1 MDSLTHI
8 VLGACVGEIIAGKK
22 LGRKAWLAGA
32 ILQTIPDIDFIAGF
46 WLSPAEDLL
55 AHRGFTHSFLFVIL
69 LSLFLAALSKRAGW
83 SAGLSR
89 KGWLFFSFIE
99 LLIHV
104 LLDSMNVYGTGWLEP
119 FSHIRISF
127 NILFVADPF
136 FTIPL
141 LITFILLLV
150 GNVPVKKRAL
160 LAKSA
165 LVLSGLYLVYVLIL
179 KWQVD
184 AVVNNTLN
192 RKVDENEYYISTP
205 TPFNPW
211 LWYVVSKEKKSFQLG
226 YYSVFDQSDSIDFF
240 TIPKKSH
247 LFPLAASQEAI
258 PHLIRF
264 SQGFYT
270 LQQAG
275 DTIIFNDLRF
285 GKIMGWANPSSPF
298 VFYYY
303 LNKSADNS
311 VVIQRGRMKGW
322 SANSAF
328 YFIHRIFF
336 GP

>member
-1 MDSLTHI
+1 
-8 VLGACVGEIIAGKK
+8 
-22 LGRKAWLAGA
+22 
-32 ILQTIPDIDFIAGF
+32 
-46 WLSPAEDLL
+46 
-55 AHRGFTHSFLFVIL
+55 
-69 LSLFLAALSKRAGW
+69 
-83 SAGLSR
+83 
-89 KGWLFFSFIE
+89 
-99 LLIHV
+99 
-104 LLDSMNVYGTGWLEP
+104 
-119 FSHIRISF
+119 
-127 NILFVADPF
+127 
-136 FTIPL
+136 
-141 LITFILLLV
+141 
-150 GNVPVKKRAL
+150 
-160 LAKSA
+160 
-165 LVLSGLYLVYVLIL
+165 
-179 KWQVD
+179 
-184 AVVNNTLN
+184 LN